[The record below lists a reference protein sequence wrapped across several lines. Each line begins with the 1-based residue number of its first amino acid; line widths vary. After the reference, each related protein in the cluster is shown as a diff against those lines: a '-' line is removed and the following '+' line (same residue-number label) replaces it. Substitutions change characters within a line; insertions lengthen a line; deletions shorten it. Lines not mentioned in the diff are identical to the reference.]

1 MCGLRYVSPHTH
13 LEPDGLCTGQRRR
26 PRRLQR
32 HGHRVSTTSLLT
44 GQGHVV
50 RREKGR
56 QAQTS
61 LGRINGST
69 SPREAARIP
78 DRPVC
83 GVALECTH
91 AGKPLVD
98 GMLQERVG
106 PAALFCLPAA
116 STPCMGGLLCAPSG
130 EVGRRG
136 NFCLLFVFLS
146 SSGGEE
152 AARQYTAIAMILKS
166 RAHTATR
173 KLRRRGCYGSTSFT
187 KLHDAQTTVHT

>member
-1 MCGLRYVSPHTH
+1 MVTESAPPACSRGKDMWS
-13 LEPDGLCTGQRRR
+13 G
-26 PRRLQR
+26 
-32 HGHRVSTTSLLT
+32 
-44 GQGHVV
+44 
-50 RREKGR
+50 EKGR
-56 QAQTS
+56 QAQTI

-69 SPREAARIP
+69 PSREATRNP

-83 GVALECTH
+83 GVALECAR

-136 NFCLLFVFLS
+136 NFVCFVFLS
-146 SSGGEE
+146 FFFWRGGGGSTTHRHRNDLE
-152 AARQYTAIAMILKS
+152 IS
-166 RAHTATR
+166 RAYGNTQSSTSRMLR
-173 KLRRRGCYGSTSFT
+173 KLS
-187 KLHDAQTTVHT
+187 LIHI